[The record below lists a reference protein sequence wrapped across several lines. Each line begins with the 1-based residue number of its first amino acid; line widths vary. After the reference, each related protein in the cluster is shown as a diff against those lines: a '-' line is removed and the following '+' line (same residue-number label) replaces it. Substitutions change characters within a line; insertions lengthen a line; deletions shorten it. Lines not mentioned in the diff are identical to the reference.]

1 VVNKCFYRL
10 FLFDGA
16 QAAFEAFKIPRICS
30 FVIRGMTQTT
40 GFQLPSKETIKDMVR
55 GWPMRL
61 ISIILHMCHQ
71 TPDTTYPYMAREF
84 MLRIKLWMVLC
95 SLAFVI
101 GYPEFLTAA
110 EKYYYYLHVSS
121 FRSITNADKDAERLH
136 RKGYDTVVSY
146 ERVADKGFWYRV
158 YMGPFISLQEVKL
171 KRSELRRKKLVD
183 YAAIQKR
190 KTLISRELPKKPEVP
205 ERKEEVERKEPA
217 KEIPPPAPEVPTEVP
232 AIRKKPVEEKKPEV
246 PTLPERVIK
255 PVKPPPEITIK
266 PPKKEREFRWEGAGR
281 NLPQGR
287 ISVGYRHS
295 YRDIETELEKRK
307 EITPTGITDVS
318 LSSADREG
326 FHTSFHMDGLRFSF
340 GLARSLEVF
349 VDASAAY
356 KEFSDFDV
364 AYGGGL
370 RVNLFE
376 VTRGALRGLY
386 GAVQGEYMA
395 GKLNYEY
402 TSPDSS
408 KWQKDADWKELS
420 AKAEL
425 GLVRSRICGYGGV
438 VYLNYQEDAERK
450 LMPTSTSFAFQDELE
465 QKGLG
470 VYGGFDIRLSS
481 TFFLNIE
488 GQAISQESII
498 GAIEYHF

>member
-1 VVNKCFYRL
+1 M
-10 FLFDGA
+10 
-16 QAAFEAFKIPRICS
+16 CS
-30 FVIRGMTQTT
+30 
-40 GFQLPSKETIKDMVR
+40 
-55 GWPMRL
+55 
-61 ISIILHMCHQ
+61 Q
-71 TPDTTYPYMAREF
+71 TPDTNYPFMAREF

-95 SLAFVI
+95 SLVFVL
-101 GYPEFLTAA
+101 GYPEFLTGA

-121 FRSITNADKDAERLH
+121 FRSITNANKDAERLH

-158 YMGPFISLQEVKL
+158 YIGPFTTLQEAKL

-183 YAAIQKR
+183 YAAIRKR
-190 KTLISRELPKKPEVP
+190 KTLIRRELPKKPEVP
-205 ERKEEVERKEPA
+205 ERKEEVAREEPV
-217 KEIPPPAPEVPTEVP
+217 KKIPPPAPKVPAEVP
-232 AIRKKPVEEKKPEV
+232 AIREKPVEEKKPEV
-246 PTLPERVIK
+246 PTPPEKVIK
-255 PVKPPPEITIK
+255 PVKPP
-266 PPKKEREFRWEGAGR
+266 KKGREFRWEGAGR

-307 EITPTGITDVS
+307 QITSGGTTDVS

-326 FHTSFHMDGLRFSF
+326 FHTSFHMDDLRFRV

-349 VDASAAY
+349 ADVSGAY
-356 KEFSDFDV
+356 KEFSDFGL

-376 VTRGALRGLY
+376 VTRGALTGLY

-395 GKLNYEY
+395 GKLDYEY

-408 KWQKDADWKELS
+408 KWKKDTDWKELS
-420 AKAEL
+420 AKGEM
-425 GLVRSRICGYGGV
+425 GLVRSRIVGYAGV
-438 VYLNYQEDAERK
+438 LYLNYQEDAERK
-450 LMPTSTSFAFQDELE
+450 LMPTSTSFSFQDELE
-465 QKGLG
+465 QKGFG
-470 VYGGFDIRLSS
+470 IYGGLDIRLSS
-481 TFFLNIE
+481 TFFLSIE

-498 GAIEYHF
+498 GALEYHF

>member
-1 VVNKCFYRL
+1 
-10 FLFDGA
+10 
-16 QAAFEAFKIPRICS
+16 
-30 FVIRGMTQTT
+30 
-40 GFQLPSKETIKDMVR
+40 
-55 GWPMRL
+55 
-61 ISIILHMCHQ
+61 MCHQ
-71 TPDTTYPYMAREF
+71 RPDTKYSFMAREF
-84 MLRIKLWMVLC
+84 MLRTKLWMVLC
-95 SLAFVI
+95 SLVFVF
-101 GYPEFLTAA
+101 GYPEFLTGA

-121 FRSITNADKDAERLH
+121 FRSITNADKDAERFH
-136 RKGYDTVVSY
+136 REGYDTVVSY

-158 YMGPFISLQEVKL
+158 YIGPFTTLQEAKI
-171 KRSELRRKKLVD
+171 KISELRRKKLAD
-183 YAAIQKR
+183 YAAIRKR
-190 KTLISRELPKKPEVP
+190 KTLIRRELPKKPEVP
-205 ERKEEVERKEPA
+205 ERKEEVEREKPV
-217 KEIPPPAPEVPTEVP
+217 KEIRPPAPEVPAEVP
-232 AIRKKPVEEKKPEV
+232 AIREKPVEEKKPEV
-246 PTLPERVIK
+246 PKPPEKVIK
-255 PVKPPPEITIK
+255 PVKPPPKIAIK

-295 YRDIETELEKRK
+295 YRDIETELQKRK
-307 EITPTGITDVS
+307 EITSSGITDVS

-326 FHTSFHMDGLRFSF
+326 FHTSFHTDGLRFSF

-349 VDASAAY
+349 ADASAAH
-356 KEFSDFDV
+356 KEFSDFDL

-420 AKAEL
+420 ARGEL
-425 GLVRSRICGYGGV
+425 GLIRSRICGYGGV

-498 GAIEYHF
+498 GALEYHF

>member
-1 VVNKCFYRL
+1 M
-10 FLFDGA
+10 
-16 QAAFEAFKIPRICS
+16 CS
-30 FVIRGMTQTT
+30 
-40 GFQLPSKETIKDMVR
+40 
-55 GWPMRL
+55 
-61 ISIILHMCHQ
+61 Q
-71 TPDTTYPYMAREF
+71 TPDTKYPFMARRF

-95 SLAFVI
+95 SLVFVL
-101 GYPEFLTAA
+101 GYPEFLTGA

-121 FRSITNADKDAERLH
+121 FRSITNADKDAGRLH

-158 YMGPFISLQEVKL
+158 YIGPFTSLQEAKL

-183 YAAIQKR
+183 YAAIRKR
-190 KTLISRELPKKPEVP
+190 KTLIRRELPKKPEVP
-205 ERKEEVERKEPA
+205 ERKEEVEREEPV
-217 KEIPPPAPEVPTEVP
+217 KEIPPPAPKVPTEVP
-232 AIRKKPVEEKKPEV
+232 AIREKPVEEKKPEV
-246 PTLPERVIK
+246 PTPPAKVVK
-255 PVKPPPEITIK
+255 PVKPP
-266 PPKKEREFRWEGAGR
+266 KKEMEFRWEGAGR

-307 EITPTGITDVS
+307 EITPSGITDVS

-349 VDASAAY
+349 ADASAAY
-356 KEFSDFDV
+356 KEFSDFDL

-420 AKAEL
+420 AKGEL

-465 QKGLG
+465 QKSLG
-470 VYGGFDIRLSS
+470 IYGGFDIRLSS

-498 GAIEYHF
+498 GALEYHF

>member
-1 VVNKCFYRL
+1 MPL
-10 FLFDGA
+10 
-16 QAAFEAFKIPRICS
+16 I
-30 FVIRGMTQTT
+30 VIHPLT
-40 GFQLPSKETIKDMVR
+40 
-55 GWPMRL
+55 
-61 ISIILHMCHQ
+61 MCHQ
-71 TPDTTYPYMAREF
+71 APDTKYPFMARKF

-95 SLAFVI
+95 SLIFVL
-101 GYPEFLTAA
+101 GYPEFLIGA

-121 FRSITNADKDAERLH
+121 FRSIGKADKDAGRLH

-158 YMGPFISLQEVKL
+158 YIGPFTSLQEAKI
-171 KRSELRRKKLVD
+171 KRSELRQKKLVD
-183 YAAIQKR
+183 YAAIRKR
-190 KTLISRELPKKPEVP
+190 KTLIRRELPKKPEVP
-205 ERKEEVERKEPA
+205 EKKEEVEREEPA
-217 KEIPPPAPEVPTEVP
+217 KEIPPPAPKVPAEVP
-232 AIRKKPVEEKKPEV
+232 AIREKPVEEKKPEV
-246 PTLPERVIK
+246 PTPPEKVIK
-255 PVKPPPEITIK
+255 PVKL
-266 PPKKEREFRWEGAGR
+266 PKIEREFRWGGAGR

-295 YRDIETELEKRK
+295 YHDIETELEKRK
-307 EITPTGITDVS
+307 EIDSGVITDVS

-326 FHTSFHMDGLRFSF
+326 FHTSFHMDGLRFSY

-349 VDASAAY
+349 ADASGAY
-356 KEFSDFDV
+356 KEFSDFDL

-386 GAVQGEYMA
+386 GAVEGEYMA
-395 GKLNYEY
+395 GKLSYEY

-420 AKAEL
+420 AKGEL

-470 VYGGFDIRLSS
+470 VYGGLDIRLSS

-498 GAIEYHF
+498 GALEYHF

>member
-1 VVNKCFYRL
+1 
-10 FLFDGA
+10 
-16 QAAFEAFKIPRICS
+16 
-30 FVIRGMTQTT
+30 
-40 GFQLPSKETIKDMVR
+40 
-55 GWPMRL
+55 
-61 ISIILHMCHQ
+61 
-71 TPDTTYPYMAREF
+71 
-84 MLRIKLWMVLC
+84 MLRIKLLMVLC
-95 SLAFVI
+95 SLVFVL
-101 GYPEFLTAA
+101 GYPEFLTGA
-110 EKYYYYLHVSS
+110 EQYYYLHVSS
-121 FRSITNADKDAERLH
+121 FRSAGKADKDAGRLH

-158 YMGPFISLQEVKL
+158 YIGPFTSLQEAKL
-171 KRSELRRKKLVD
+171 KRSELRQKKLVD
-183 YAAIQKR
+183 YAAIRKR
-190 KTLISRELPKKPEVP
+190 KTLIRRELPKKPEVP
-205 ERKEEVERKEPA
+205 ERKEEVEREEPV
-217 KEIPPPAPEVPTEVP
+217 KEIPPPAPKVPTEVP
-232 AIRKKPVEEKKPEV
+232 AIREKPVEEKKPEV
-246 PTLPERVIK
+246 PTPPAKVIK
-255 PVKPPPEITIK
+255 PVKPL
-266 PPKKEREFRWEGAGR
+266 KKEREFRWEGAGR

-307 EITPTGITDVS
+307 EITPSGITDVS
-318 LSSADREG
+318 LSSVDREG

-340 GLARSLEVF
+340 GLARSVEVF
-349 VDASAAY
+349 ADVSGAY
-356 KEFSDFDV
+356 KEFSDFDL

-376 VTRGALRGLY
+376 VTRGTFRGLY

-420 AKAEL
+420 AKGEL
-425 GLVRSRICGYGGV
+425 GLIRSRICGYGGV

-450 LMPTSTSFAFQDELE
+450 LMPTSTSFTFQDVLE

-470 VYGGFDIRLSS
+470 VYGGLDIRLSS

-498 GAIEYHF
+498 GALEYHF

>member
-1 VVNKCFYRL
+1 
-10 FLFDGA
+10 
-16 QAAFEAFKIPRICS
+16 
-30 FVIRGMTQTT
+30 
-40 GFQLPSKETIKDMVR
+40 
-55 GWPMRL
+55 
-61 ISIILHMCHQ
+61 
-71 TPDTTYPYMAREF
+71 MAREF
-84 MLRIKLWMVLC
+84 MLRTKLWMVLC
-95 SLAFVI
+95 SLVFVF
-101 GYPEFLTAA
+101 GYPEFLTGA

-121 FRSITNADKDAERLH
+121 FRSITNADKDAERFH
-136 RKGYDTVVSY
+136 REGYDTVVSY

-158 YMGPFISLQEVKL
+158 YIGPFISLQEVKL

-183 YAAIQKR
+183 YAAIRKR
-190 KTLISRELPKKPEVP
+190 KTLIRRELPKMPEVP
-205 ERKEEVERKEPA
+205 ERKEEVEREEPA
-217 KEIPPPAPEVPTEVP
+217 KEIPLPAPEVPTEVP
-232 AIRKKPVEEKKPEV
+232 AIREKPVEEKKPEV
-246 PTLPERVIK
+246 PTPPEKVIK
-255 PVKPPPEITIK
+255 PVKPPPKITIK
-266 PPKKEREFRWEGAGR
+266 PPKEEREFRWEGAGR

-287 ISVGYRHS
+287 VSLGYRHS
-295 YRDIETELEKRK
+295 YHDIETELEKRK
-307 EITPTGITDVS
+307 EITSSGITDVS

-326 FHTSFHMDGLRFSF
+326 FHTSFHMDCLRFSF

-349 VDASAAY
+349 ADASVAH

-408 KWQKDADWKELS
+408 KWQKDADWRELS
-420 AKAEL
+420 AKGEL
-425 GLVRSRICGYGGV
+425 GLVRSQICGYGGV

-450 LMPTSTSFAFQDELE
+450 LMPPSTSFAFQDELE

-470 VYGGFDIRLSS
+470 VYGGFDIGLSS

-488 GQAISQESII
+488 GQAISQKSII
-498 GAIEYHF
+498 GALEYHF

>member
-1 VVNKCFYRL
+1 MRHHAVY
-10 FLFDGA
+10 
-16 QAAFEAFKIPRICS
+16 QIP
-30 FVIRGMTQTT
+30 VHG
-40 GFQLPSKETIKDMVR
+40 GKV
-55 GWPMRL
+55 
-61 ISIILHMCHQ
+61 
-71 TPDTTYPYMAREF
+71 
-84 MLRIKLWMVLC
+84 MLRIKLWMILC
-95 SLAFVI
+95 SLVFVL
-101 GYPEFLTAA
+101 GYPEFLIGA
-110 EKYYYYLHVSS
+110 EQYYYLHVSS
-121 FRSITNADKDAERLH
+121 FRSITNADRDAERLH

-158 YMGPFISLQEVKL
+158 YIGPFTSLQEAKL
-171 KRSELRRKKLVD
+171 KRSELRRKKLAD
-183 YAAIQKR
+183 YAAIRKR
-190 KTLISRELPKKPEVP
+190 KSLIRRELPKKPEVP
-205 ERKEEVERKEPA
+205 ERKEELEREEPA
-217 KEIPPPAPEVPTEVP
+217 KEIPLPAPKVP
-232 AIRKKPVEEKKPEV
+232 AELPAIPERPLEEKKPEV
-246 PTLPERVIK
+246 ATPPVAVRK
-255 PVKPPPEITIK
+255 PAKPPPKIEVK
-266 PPKKEREFRWEGAGR
+266 APKKEREFRWGGAGR

-307 EITPTGITDVS
+307 QITSGGTTDVS

-340 GLARSLEVF
+340 GLARSVEVF
-349 VDASAAY
+349 ADVSGAY
-356 KEFSDFDV
+356 KEFSDFDL

-376 VTRGALRGLY
+376 VTGGELRGLY

-395 GKLNYEY
+395 GNLNYEY

-420 AKAEL
+420 AKGEL

-450 LMPTSTSFAFQDELE
+450 LMPTSTSFSFQDELE
-465 QKGLG
+465 QKGFG
-470 VYGGFDIRLSS
+470 IYGGLDIRLSS

-498 GAIEYHF
+498 GALEYHF